1 MNITSKFCANMME
14 ADTKQPHPKDQD
26 KAITKFELIQEQFFN
41 KMVKTLTHLQEIV
54 HSQDNPDSYQDMRAA
69 KTNKM
74 RAKELTSRVMMKRQ
88 KRSLCEEEDFRNE
101 WGRLLVTIHGES
113 FTDHITFL
121 KVITIHSTVVIIQRL
136 SKLLKIWTQYT
147 TWRL

>member
-1 MNITSKFCANMME
+1 
-14 ADTKQPHPKDQD
+14 
-26 KAITKFELIQEQFFN
+26 
-41 KMVKTLTHLQEIV
+41 
-54 HSQDNPDSYQDMRAA
+54 
-69 KTNKM
+69 M

-147 TWRL
+147 TWRLKQFYRLKKNS